1 MAETRT
7 INLEIKDNFKK
18 VEKDIDDLNESLK
31 DTAENNRDVSKT
43 FEEVYGELKPLTAR
57 MGEAE
62 DRLYELAAAGA
73 YNNARI

>member
-31 DTAENNRDVSKT
+31 DTAEKNST
-43 FEEVYGELKPLTAR
+43 
-57 MGEAE
+57 M
-62 DRLYELAAAGA
+62 
-73 YNNARI
+73 